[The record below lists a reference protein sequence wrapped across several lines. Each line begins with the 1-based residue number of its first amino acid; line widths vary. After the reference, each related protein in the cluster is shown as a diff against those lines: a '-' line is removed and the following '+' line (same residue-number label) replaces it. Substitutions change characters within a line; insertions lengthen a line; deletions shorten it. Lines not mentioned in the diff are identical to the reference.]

1 MASKPDLT
9 WRQIEAQ
16 ISRNPQILK
25 DYRDRTILDLWLFVR
40 KDRKSPA
47 FEAIHKECRE
57 RFCSDGHHRA
67 SKQLL
72 RIIFVHILMQVSRWA
87 IPMTDL
93 KYRLYDWALT
103 GEIKGSKNSVAVA
116 RRVPVYLLN
125 SHYDLRGLHGPL
137 RTWPRAAELT
147 DTLRIPR
154 ATVNRALKR
163 LEIQDIL
170 RKICH
175 AHWIVQFRLQ
185 RS

>member
-1 MASKPDLT
+1 
-9 WRQIEAQ
+9 
-16 ISRNPQILK
+16 
-25 DYRDRTILDLWLFVR
+25 
-40 KDRKSPA
+40 
-47 FEAIHKECRE
+47 
-57 RFCSDGHHRA
+57 
-67 SKQLL
+67 
-72 RIIFVHILMQVSRWA
+72 
-87 IPMTDL
+87 MTDL

-125 SHYDLRGLHGPL
+125 SHYNLRGLHGPL
-137 RTWPRAAELT
+137 RIWTRVAELA

-163 LEIQDIL
+163 LETQGIF
-170 RKICH
+170 RKIYR